1 MTNDPEKKASES
13 TADLPGG
20 RSSAGEGAPHGEYAL
35 QAQEHPAGAGEQTQP
50 LFGRAAVLALIVW
63 GVMVLVV
70 TGAIAGST
78 ALWPLLPI
86 VGSAVPLGLVFLAV
100 WHAKNQGEALRGHE
114 LRAVLGS
121 DDQAE
126 REVLGALLQ
135 SEGLAPAAV
144 AARTSLSVSQASEV
158 LERLAAKG
166 HLDVTAREG
175 NLEYALRTDGRPSL
189 EGGPGSPTRSGG
201 GRADERGG
209 ITSGSAA
216 DATAD
221 AAERRDEERPP
232 PPAEALDD
240 PLSERELEVMKLLA
254 SGRTNRE
261 ISHELYV
268 SHGTVKAHA
277 ANIYRKL
284 GAHSRA
290 EMISRARTLGLL
302 G

>member
-1 MTNDPEKKASES
+1 MTRAGLSAAWSGGPTGGFCPHHAPDEHPSAGERPIGLRHHAGGGRRPAVLRGPLLAHAQPPSHNPSEQRAHGTEGVPAPRIDAIIKWAFMTNDTEKKASES

-114 LRAVLGS
+114 ILAVFRS

-126 REVLGALLQ
+126 REVLRALLPN
-135 SEGLAPAAV
+135 A
-144 AARTSLSVSQASEV
+144 
-158 LERLAAKG
+158 
-166 HLDVTAREG
+166 
-175 NLEYALRTDGRPSL
+175 
-189 EGGPGSPTRSGG
+189 
-201 GRADERGG
+201 
-209 ITSGSAA
+209 
-216 DATAD
+216 
-221 AAERRDEERPP
+221 
-232 PPAEALDD
+232 
-240 PLSERELEVMKLLA
+240 
-254 SGRTNRE
+254 
-261 ISHELYV
+261 
-268 SHGTVKAHA
+268 
-277 ANIYRKL
+277 
-284 GAHSRA
+284 
-290 EMISRARTLGLL
+290 
-302 G
+302 

>member
-1 MTNDPEKKASES
+1 MTNDPEKRASES
-13 TADLPGG
+13 TTDLPGG
-20 RSSAGEGAPHGEYAL
+20 RSSAGEGAPHGEYAPR
-35 QAQEHPAGAGEQTQP
+35 AQEHPAGTGEQTQP
-50 LFGRAAVLALIVW
+50 LFGRAAVLALLGW

-114 LRAVLGS
+114 IRAVLDS

-135 SEGLAPAAV
+135 SEGLAA

-189 EGGPGSPTRSGG
+189 EGGPGSATRSGG

-209 ITSGSAA
+209 ITGGSAA

-268 SHGTVKAHA
+268 SLGTVKAHA

>member
-1 MTNDPEKKASES
+1 
-13 TADLPGG
+13 
-20 RSSAGEGAPHGEYAL
+20 
-35 QAQEHPAGAGEQTQP
+35 
-50 LFGRAAVLALIVW
+50 VLALIVW

-114 LRAVLGS
+114 IRAVLGS

-135 SEGLAPAAV
+135 SEELAPAAV

-189 EGGPGSPTRSGG
+189 EGGPSSPTRSGG

>member
-1 MTNDPEKKASES
+1 MTNDSEKKASES
-13 TADLPGG
+13 TADLPDS
-20 RSSAGEGAPHGEYAL
+20 RSSAGEGAPHDEYTPRP
-35 QAQEHPAGAGEQTQP
+35 QEHPAGTGEQTQP

-86 VGSAVPLGLVFLAV
+86 VGLAVPLGLVFLAV

-114 LRAVLGS
+114 IRAVLGF

-135 SEGLAPAAV
+135 SEELAPAAV

-201 GRADERGG
+201 ARADERGG

-216 DATAD
+216 DA
-221 AAERRDEERPP
+221 AERLDEERPP

>member
-1 MTNDPEKKASES
+1 MTNDAEKKASES
-13 TADLPGG
+13 TADLSGG
-20 RSSAGEGAPHGEYAL
+20 RSSAGEGAPHGEYAPR
-35 QAQEHPAGAGEQTQP
+35 AQEHPAGAGEQTQP

-100 WHAKNQGEALRGHE
+100 WHAKNQGEALRGRE
-114 LRAVLGS
+114 IRAVLGS

-209 ITSGSAA
+209 ITSGS
-216 DATAD
+216 TAD
-221 AAERRDEERPP
+221 AAERRDEP

>member
-1 MTNDPEKKASES
+1 MANDPEKKASES
-13 TADLPGG
+13 TADLPDG
-20 RSSAGEGAPHGEYAL
+20 RSSAGEGAPHDEYTPR
-35 QAQEHPAGAGEQTQP
+35 AQEHPAGAGEQTQP

-63 GVMVLVV
+63 GVMVLVG
-70 TGAIAGST
+70 T
-78 ALWPLLPI
+78 
-86 VGSAVPLGLVFLAV
+86 AVPLGLVFLAV

-114 LRAVLGS
+114 IRAVLGS

-126 REVLGALLQ
+126 REVLVALLQ

-189 EGGPGSPTRSGG
+189 EGGPGSPTRSDG

-221 AAERRDEERPP
+221 AAERRDEERLP

>member
-1 MTNDPEKKASES
+1 M
-13 TADLPGG
+13 
-20 RSSAGEGAPHGEYAL
+20 
-35 QAQEHPAGAGEQTQP
+35 
-50 LFGRAAVLALIVW
+50 
-63 GVMVLVV
+63 VV

-100 WHAKNQGEALRGHE
+100 WHAKNQGEALRRHE
-114 LRAVLGS
+114 IRAVLGS

-126 REVLGALLQ
+126 REVLVALLQ

-201 GRADERGG
+201 GRANG
-209 ITSGSAA
+209 AA
-216 DATAD
+216 SPVVPPQMPLRMLPNAATRNGRL
-221 AAERRDEERPP
+221 RRPRP
-232 PPAEALDD
+232 
-240 PLSERELEVMKLLA
+240 STIR
-254 SGRTNRE
+254 
-261 ISHELYV
+261 
-268 SHGTVKAHA
+268 
-277 ANIYRKL
+277 
-284 GAHSRA
+284 
-290 EMISRARTLGLL
+290 
-302 G
+302 

>member
-1 MTNDPEKKASES
+1 MTNDSETRASES

-20 RSSAGEGAPHGEYAL
+20 RSSAGEGAPHGEYTPR
-35 QAQEHPAGAGEQTQP
+35 AQEHPAGTGEQTQP
-50 LFGRAAVLALIVW
+50 LFGRAAVLALLVW
-63 GVMVLVV
+63 GAIVLVV

-86 VGSAVPLGLVFLAV
+86 VGSAVPL
-100 WHAKNQGEALRGHE
+100 
-114 LRAVLGS
+114 
-121 DDQAE
+121 
-126 REVLGALLQ
+126 VLGALLQ
-135 SEGLAPAAV
+135 SEGLAPAAA

-189 EGGPGSPTRSGG
+189 EGGPGSPTRSDG
-201 GRADERGG
+201 GRADERDG

-216 DATAD
+216 DVTAD

>member
-1 MTNDPEKKASES
+1 MTNDAEKKASES
-13 TADLPGG
+13 TADLSGG
-20 RSSAGEGAPHGEYAL
+20 RSSAGEGAPHGEYAPL
-35 QAQEHPAGAGEQTQP
+35 AQEHPAGAGEQTQP

-100 WHAKNQGEALRGHE
+100 WHAKNQGEALRGRE
-114 LRAVLGS
+114 IRAVLGS

-126 REVLGALLQ
+126 REVLVALLQ

-209 ITSGSAA
+209 ITSGS
-216 DATAD
+216 TAD
-221 AAERRDEERPP
+221 AAERRDEP

>member
-13 TADLPGG
+13 TADLPDG
-20 RSSAGEGAPHGEYAL
+20 RSSAGEGAPHDEYTPR
-35 QAQEHPAGAGEQTQP
+35 AQEHPAGTGEQTQP

-114 LRAVLGS
+114 IRAVLGS

-126 REVLGALLQ
+126 REVLVALVQ

-189 EGGPGSPTRSGG
+189 EGGPGSPTRSDG

-216 DATAD
+216 DTTAD

-232 PPAEALDD
+232 LPAEALDD

>member
-13 TADLPGG
+13 TADLPDG
-20 RSSAGEGAPHGEYAL
+20 RSSAGEGAPHDEYTPR
-35 QAQEHPAGAGEQTQP
+35 AQEHPAGTGEQTQP

-70 TGAIAGST
+70 TGST

-114 LRAVLGS
+114 IRAVLGS

-166 HLDVTAREG
+166 HLDVTGREG

-201 GRADERGG
+201 ARADERGG

-216 DATAD
+216 DA
-221 AAERRDEERPP
+221 AERLDEERPP
-232 PPAEALDD
+232 PPTEALDD
-240 PLSERELEVMKLLA
+240 PLSERELEVMILLA

>member
-1 MTNDPEKKASES
+1 MTSDPEKKASES
-13 TADLPGG
+13 TADLPDG
-20 RSSAGEGAPHGEYAL
+20 RSSAGEGAPHDEYTPR
-35 QAQEHPAGAGEQTQP
+35 AQEHPAGTGEQTQP

-86 VGSAVPLGLVFLAV
+86 VGLAVPLGLVFLAV
-100 WHAKNQGEALRGHE
+100 WHVKNQAEAVRWHE
-114 LRAVLGS
+114 IRAVLGS

-135 SEGLAPAAV
+135 SEGLTPAAA

-189 EGGPGSPTRSGG
+189 EGGPSSPTRSGG

-209 ITSGSAA
+209 TTSGSAK

-221 AAERRDEERPP
+221 AAERRDEERLP

>member
-13 TADLPGG
+13 TADLPDG
-20 RSSAGEGAPHGEYAL
+20 RSSAGEGAPHDEYTPR
-35 QAQEHPAGAGEQTQP
+35 AQEHPAGTGEQTQP

-70 TGAIAGST
+70 TGST

-114 LRAVLGS
+114 IRAVLGS
-121 DDQAE
+121 DDQAG
-126 REVLGALLQ
+126 REVLVALLK
-135 SEGLAPAAV
+135 SGGLPPAAV

-175 NLEYALRTDGRPSL
+175 NLEYALRTDSRPSL
-189 EGGPGSPTRSGG
+189 EGGSGSPTRSGG

-221 AAERRDEERPP
+221 AAERRDEERLP

>member
-13 TADLPGG
+13 TTDLPNG
-20 RSSAGEGAPHGEYAL
+20 RSSAGEGEPLDEYPPR
-35 QAQEHPAGAGEQTQP
+35 AQEHPAGTGEQTQP

-114 LRAVLGS
+114 IRAVLGS

-126 REVLGALLQ
+126 REVLVALLQ

-201 GRADERGG
+201 GRAGERGG

>member
-1 MTNDPEKKASES
+1 M
-13 TADLPGG
+13 
-20 RSSAGEGAPHGEYAL
+20 
-35 QAQEHPAGAGEQTQP
+35 
-50 LFGRAAVLALIVW
+50 VLAA
-63 GVMVLVV
+63 
-70 TGAIAGST
+70 TGSIAGST

-100 WHAKNQGEALRGHE
+100 WHAKNQREALRGHE
-114 LRAVLGS
+114 IRAVLSS
-121 DDQAE
+121 DDRAE

-135 SEGLAPAAV
+135 SGALAPAAA

-175 NLEYALRTDGRPSL
+175 NLEYALR
-189 EGGPGSPTRSGG
+189 
-201 GRADERGG
+201 
-209 ITSGSAA
+209 
-216 DATAD
+216 
-221 AAERRDEERPP
+221 AERRDEERLP

>member
-1 MTNDPEKKASES
+1 MTNDPEKRASES

-20 RSSAGEGAPHGEYAL
+20 RSSAGEGAPQGEYTPR
-35 QAQEHPAGAGEQTQP
+35 AQEHPAGTGEQTQP
-50 LFGRAAVLALIVW
+50 LFGRAAVLALLVW
-63 GVMVLVV
+63 GVMVLGV

-100 WHAKNQGEALRGHE
+100 WHAKNQGEALRGRE
-114 LRAVLGS
+114 IRAVLGS

-126 REVLGALLQ
+126 REVLAALLQ
-135 SEGLAPAAV
+135 SEGLAPAAA

-189 EGGPGSPTRSGG
+189 ESSPGSPTRSGD

-209 ITSGSAA
+209 TTSGSAA

-240 PLSERELEVMKLLA
+240 PLSERELEVM
-254 SGRTNRE
+254 
-261 ISHELYV
+261 
-268 SHGTVKAHA
+268 
-277 ANIYRKL
+277 
-284 GAHSRA
+284 
-290 EMISRARTLGLL
+290 
-302 G
+302 